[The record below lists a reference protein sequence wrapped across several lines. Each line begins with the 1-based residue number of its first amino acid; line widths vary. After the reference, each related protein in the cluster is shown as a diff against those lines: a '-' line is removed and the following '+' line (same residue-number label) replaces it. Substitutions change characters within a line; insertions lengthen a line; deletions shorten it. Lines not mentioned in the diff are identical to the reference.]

1 MRQHACTPLI
11 ETDRLRLRYLNEEDA
26 PFILEL
32 LNDPAF
38 IKYIVDKGVR
48 TVDQARD
55 YITTGPVAS
64 YRKNGF
70 GLYLTELKETGAP
83 IGMCGL
89 VRRPGLDYPDIGYA
103 FMPEHCAKGYATESA
118 QAVLD
123 YGRNELKLDKIVA
136 IISPGNQ
143 ASARV
148 LEKIGLKFIY
158 EFRLEG
164 YDTDTCYYA

>member
-1 MRQHACTPLI
+1 MSQHSCAALI
-11 ETDRLRLRYLNEEDA
+11 ETDRLRLRELNEGDA
-26 PFILEL
+26 PFILAL
-32 LNDPAF
+32 LNDPSF

-48 TVDQARD
+48 TLEQARD
-55 YITTGPVAS
+55 YIKTGPIAS

-70 GLYLTELKETGAP
+70 GLYLTELKENGSP

-89 VRRPGLDYPDIGYA
+89 VSRPGLDHPDIGYA

-118 QAVLD
+118 RAVLD
-123 YGRNELKLDKIVA
+123 YGRNILKLDKIVA
-136 IISPGNQ
+136 ITSPDNQ

-148 LEKIGLKFIY
+148 LEKIGLKFLY

-164 YDTDTCYYA
+164 YDTDSRYYA